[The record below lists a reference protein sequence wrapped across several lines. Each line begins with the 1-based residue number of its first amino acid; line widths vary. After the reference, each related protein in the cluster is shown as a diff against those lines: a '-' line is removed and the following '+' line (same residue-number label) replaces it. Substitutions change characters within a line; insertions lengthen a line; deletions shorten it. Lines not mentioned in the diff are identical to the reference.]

1 MYSQGYV
8 HFFLPNQLGGGQV
21 FRWPGQSMD
30 ITGHENTAPNSF
42 TGLLCGKLAR
52 IELADFFI
60 HGKKQATDST
70 CKKD

>member
-21 FRWPGQSMD
+21 FRWPSMD

-42 TGLLCGKLAR
+42 TGLPPPAPPIKMVMGLK
-52 IELADFFI
+52 
-60 HGKKQATDST
+60 
-70 CKKD
+70 